1 MSTVEQLQKDLQDAL
16 ARATAAEA
24 ALVQE
29 VARADVFGARLCEAD
44 DAKERAESKL
54 LVAEASLREAQV
66 ERNDLRVA
74 YSKIVMIGVALHHE
88 FNYYEDEMK
97 FCGLFDKLREELD
110 AKENL
115 ALLRSGYSL
124 LHRRA
129 T

>member
-1 MSTVEQLQKDLQDAL
+1 VSDALQKDLQDAL
-16 ARATAAEA
+16 ARAAAAEA

-54 LVAEASLREAQV
+54 LAAEASLREARV

-74 YSKIVMIGVALHHE
+74 YSKVMMIGAALVHE
-88 FNYYEDEMK
+88 FNYYEDETAELEV
-97 FCGLFDKLREELD
+97 LFDKLQEELD

-124 LHRRA
+124 LHRSA